1 MNVSKRDGEAVDV
14 VREAV
19 VGDDRRNR
27 GEQADR
33 GGDQRFG
40 DAGRDLRERRLAA
53 RSPGRGT
60 HS

>member
-1 MNVSKRDGEAVDV
+1 MNVSKRIASRFDV
-14 VREAV
+14 VGEAV
-19 VGDDRRNR
+19 VGDDRRDR

-40 DAGRDLRERRLAA
+40 DAGRDVASVAWA
-53 RSPGRGT
+53 RWRGRGT